1 MYKNRQEK
9 RNIKIITEIIAAM
22 NIFEQMLASTNINMV
37 KQDVL
42 PFIQAPK
49 EIDIGSNNYFL
60 QLADRIKYQQEN
72 KM

>member
-1 MYKNRQEK
+1 
-9 RNIKIITEIIAAM
+9 M